1 MPLLSPDRGP
11 GFHAD
16 IPDWSDESTENNDRT
31 EYENKWLGTRL
42 WPLHAIEQQQMWI
55 DEIQINEQ
63 GCTCSVPG
71 SLDCINVHVT
81 REKGRLIE
89 ELGSA
94 FFKMGI
100 HETGQLIS
108 IFLNQE
114 EKKVLESAL
123 IRNPPSQKK
132 ICFLELAQKR
142 LKYQTRVSIFRYY
155 YNLHIPMKISRRI
168 NSGLSIVN
176 SDDE

>member
-1 MPLLSPDRGP
+1 MPLLSQDRGP

-16 IPDWSDESTENNDRT
+16 IPEWSDESTENNDRT
-31 EYENKWLGTRL
+31 EYENKWLGLRL

-55 DEIQINEQ
+55 DEIQINKQ

-71 SLDCINVHVT
+71 SVDGINVHVT
-81 REKGRLIE
+81 REKGRLME

-132 ICFLELAQKR
+132 NCSKTS
-142 LKYQTRVSIFRYY
+142 K
-155 YNLHIPMKISRRI
+155 IP
-168 NSGLSIVN
+168 N
-176 SDDE
+176 